1 MVDFFNFINI
11 YILKIKLKME
21 KNYNFN
27 HNSYGFENETKF
39 KSLSVQNNVVYNERE
54 ERNVEVNVNESFF
67 GQEMVN
73 PQLDLN
79 VPENK
84 CMRQ

>member
-1 MVDFFNFINI
+1 
-11 YILKIKLKME
+11 ME
-21 KNYNFN
+21 NTNKFN
-27 HNSYGFENETKF
+27 HNLYGYENELKF
-39 KSLSVQNNVVYNERE
+39 KSLSVQNNVEYTKDSEK
-54 ERNVEVNVNESFF
+54 NVEVNVNESFF

>member
-1 MVDFFNFINI
+1 
-11 YILKIKLKME
+11 ME
-21 KNYNFN
+21 NTNRFN
-27 HNSYGFENETKF
+27 HNLYGYENELKF
-39 KSLSVQNNVVYNERE
+39 KSLSIQNNVEYTKDSEK
-54 ERNVEVNVNESFF
+54 NVEVNVNESFF
-67 GQEMVN
+67 GQELVN

>member
-1 MVDFFNFINI
+1 
-11 YILKIKLKME
+11 ME
-21 KNYNFN
+21 NTNRFN
-27 HNSYGFENETKF
+27 HNLYGYENELKF
-39 KSLSVQNNVVYNERE
+39 KSLSVQNNVEYTKDSKK
-54 ERNVEVNVNESFF
+54 NVEVNVNESFF

>member
-1 MVDFFNFINI
+1 M
-11 YILKIKLKME
+11 
-21 KNYNFN
+21 KNTNRFN
-27 HNSYGFENETKF
+27 HNLYGYENDIKF
-39 KSLSVQNNVVYNERE
+39 KSLSIQNNVEYTKDSEK
-54 ERNVEVNVNESFF
+54 NVEVNVNESFF

>member
-1 MVDFFNFINI
+1 
-11 YILKIKLKME
+11 ME
-21 KNYNFN
+21 NTNRFN
-27 HNSYGFENETKF
+27 HNLYGYENDIKF
-39 KSLSVQNNVVYNERE
+39 KSLSVQNNIEYTKDSEK
-54 ERNVEVNVNESFF
+54 NVEVNVNESFF

>member
-1 MVDFFNFINI
+1 M
-11 YILKIKLKME
+11 
-21 KNYNFN
+21 KNTNRFN
-27 HNSYGFENETKF
+27 HNLYGYENDIKF
-39 KSLSVQNNVVYNERE
+39 KSLSIQNNVEYTKDSEK
-54 ERNVEVNVNESFF
+54 NVEVNVNESFF
-67 GQEMVN
+67 GQEMVT

>member
-1 MVDFFNFINI
+1 
-11 YILKIKLKME
+11 ME
-21 KNYNFN
+21 NTNRFN
-27 HNSYGFENETKF
+27 HNLYGYENELKF
-39 KSLSVQNNVVYNERE
+39 KSLSIQNNVEYTKDSEKNI
-54 ERNVEVNVNESFF
+54 EVNVNESFF

>member
-1 MVDFFNFINI
+1 
-11 YILKIKLKME
+11 ME
-21 KNYNFN
+21 NTNRFN
-27 HNSYGFENETKF
+27 HNLYGYENELKF
-39 KSLSVQNNVVYNERE
+39 KSLSIQNNVEYTKDSEK
-54 ERNVEVNVNESFF
+54 NVEVNINESFF

>member
-1 MVDFFNFINI
+1 
-11 YILKIKLKME
+11 ME
-21 KNYNFN
+21 NTNRFN
-27 HNSYGFENETKF
+27 HNLYGYENDLKF
-39 KSLSVQNNVVYNERE
+39 KSLSVQNNVEYTKDSEK
-54 ERNVEVNVNESFF
+54 NVEVNVNESFF

>member
-1 MVDFFNFINI
+1 
-11 YILKIKLKME
+11 ME
-21 KNYNFN
+21 NTNRFN
-27 HNSYGFENETKF
+27 HNLYGYENELKF
-39 KSLSVQNNVVYNERE
+39 KSLSIQNNVEYTKDSEK
-54 ERNVEVNVNESFF
+54 NVEVNVNESFF